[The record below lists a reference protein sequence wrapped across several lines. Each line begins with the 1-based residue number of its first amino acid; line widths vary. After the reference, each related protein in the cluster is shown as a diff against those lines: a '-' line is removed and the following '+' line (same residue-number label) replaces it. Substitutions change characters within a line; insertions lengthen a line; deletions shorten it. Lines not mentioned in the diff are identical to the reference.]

1 MQNLTK
7 ISITNFIRDRGKY
20 FGIIGVPATSISV
33 IVAFFL
39 YISVNPTFNMVSNCV
54 SDLGTGPN
62 MSNVAYSI
70 GSIITGFCQV
80 PFYLSLVKYLQ
91 NQKANTYLIKI
102 TKFTFLISA
111 LGLIVLGIIPFEK
124 ETLVFFL
131 GHGSAAATHY
141 IAGSIAF
148 ILCGLFEIFI
158 LRLSKILG
166 VISFL
171 TGTLYALQWIGF
183 LIDFIFKIPQLHVNY
198 TLQWINLAGIL
209 LWSLLHTIFLFNTKK
224 FNNDS
229 FI

>member
-1 MQNLTK
+1 
-7 ISITNFIRDRGKY
+7 
-20 FGIIGVPATSISV
+20 
-33 IVAFFL
+33 
-39 YISVNPTFNMVSNCV
+39 MVSNCV

-62 MSNVAYSI
+62 MSNVVYSI

-80 PFYLSLVKYLQ
+80 PFYLSLVKYFQ
-91 NQKANTYLIKI
+91 NQKVNTYLFKI

-111 LGLIVLGIIPFEK
+111 LGLIVLGIIPFER

-141 IAGSIAF
+141 VAGSFAF
-148 ILCGLFEIFI
+148 ILCGLIEIFI
-158 LRLSKILG
+158 LRLSKILA

-171 TGTLYALQWIGF
+171 TGTLYALQWTGS